1 MTSEICNENMPCMWS
16 RATLLRRRVP
26 SYVQRLPRRGQR
38 DRVVRVFRLGADT
51 RLQVDRPA
59 PIVLAQGVVVSQVA
73 AGRPEVEAFLAEGF
87 PRGVADQVP
96 RAVVGPEVVPEA
108 VQAGVV
114 DRSVSSVVGTT

>member
-1 MTSEICNENMPCMWS
+1 MWS
-16 RATLLRRRVP
+16 RATLVRRRVP
-26 SYVQRLPRRGQR
+26 SHVQRLPRQGQQ
-38 DRVVRVFRLGADT
+38 DRAVRVFRLGADT

>member
-1 MTSEICNENMPCMWS
+1 MWS
-16 RATLLRRRVP
+16 RATLARRRVP
-26 SYVQRLPRRGQR
+26 SHVQRLPRQGQQ
-38 DRVVRVFRLGADT
+38 DRAVRVRGLWADARRRLG
-51 RLQVDRPA
+51 RGA
-59 PIVLAQGVVVSQVA
+59 PPLRARGVVVSPGA
-73 AGRPEVEAFLAEGF
+73 AGGPEGEAFLVEGF

>member
-1 MTSEICNENMPCMWS
+1 MWS
-16 RATLLRRRVP
+16 RATLPRRRVP
-26 SYVQRLPRRGQR
+26 SHVRRPPRQGQR
-38 DRVVRVFRLGADT
+38 DRAVRVFRLEADT